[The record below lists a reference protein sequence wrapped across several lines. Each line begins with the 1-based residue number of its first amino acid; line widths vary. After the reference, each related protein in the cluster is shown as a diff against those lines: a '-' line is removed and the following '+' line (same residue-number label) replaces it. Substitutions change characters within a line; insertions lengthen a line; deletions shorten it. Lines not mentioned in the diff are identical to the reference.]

1 MPPKPRSATSVSL
14 IRRVHGRLQRE
25 FSRVINRQRDCH
37 RPTLTVNGGASRL
50 LLPHRFGF
58 LGRAFV
64 SQLASAFPAYPDLVR
79 RQAQQ
84 AVEHRFNLLGS
95 GWVTVAHGIHC
106 SGINGVLYPDS
117 HQVKA
122 DGHGA
127 WLAGRINRVNLAGAQ
142 SVWRL
147 VEDGYMPIDWQLD
160 FKSGYRWGEDT
171 WYRDIR
177 FGHMPG
183 VDVKVP
189 WELARMQHLPTLA
202 IASHFSNAGLAG
214 FQPADSYAREF
225 RNQVLDFI
233 AMNPPRFGVNW
244 AIAME
249 VAIRVANMLVA
260 RDVFVASGTEFDDDF
275 ELVFQSSVIAHARH
289 IVGNLEWLPQM
300 RGNHYLADIVGLL
313 FAASFLPCD
322 EEVDAWLAFSV
333 QELISEVACQ
343 YHEDG
348 SHFEA
353 SVCYHR
359 LSSEMVLWAFALL
372 ANLPEDKRRALAR
385 YRHESLN
392 TTPRLRPGPIPMHPI
407 SGCDLTSPLPDWCWD
422 RMTRMADFTEAMT
435 KPNDLVAQFGD
446 NDSGRFITL
455 GSGEQLRADNEPSSP
470 AWSLDHRAL
479 IAGIDALH
487 DPGTG
492 QSRAPI
498 DVGSNL
504 IAGLAGVTGRR
515 TYTAEPQGGRA
526 VHAPRLDDDAA
537 WREVEERFRKAQS
550 ENRWTCSFPS
560 NTHDLLR
567 DLQSSAFTGMGC
579 YVFRAPKLYLAV
591 RCGEIGLAGLGAHAH
606 CDQLAIE
613 LVLNGKE
620 LARDPGTYLYT
631 PFPDWRNAYRS
642 AAAHHVPRTPGREP
656 GKLARG
662 PFDFRG
668 AAEGECLYFGPRG
681 FIGRH
686 DGYGPWVYRI
696 IALENDK
703 VLVHDFG
710 EGGLRIV
717 DPTPAGLAFSPGYG
731 RLAAM

>member
-1 MPPKPRSATSVSL
+1 MPPTPRSATSVSL
-14 IRRVHGRLQRE
+14 IRRAYGRFQRE
-25 FSRVINRQRDCH
+25 FSRVLNRQRDCLW
-37 RPTLTVNGGASRL
+37 PTLTVTGGVSRL

-58 LGRAFV
+58 LDRAFI
-64 SQLASAFPAYPDLVR
+64 SQLVSAFPAYPDLVR

-95 GWVTVAHGIHC
+95 GWVTVAHGMDCH
-106 SGINGVLYPDS
+106 GVHGVSYPDS
-117 HQVKA
+117 RPVEA
-122 DGHGA
+122 DRRGA
-127 WLAGRINRVNLAGAQ
+127 WLAGRINKANLSKAQ
-142 SVWRL
+142 AVWRL
-147 VEDGYMPIDWQLD
+147 VEDGYMPIDWQSD
-160 FKSGYRWGEDT
+160 FKSGYRWREDT

-177 FGHMPG
+177 FGHLPG

-202 IASHFSNAGLAG
+202 IASQFSNAGLAS

-233 AMNPPRFGVNW
+233 ATNPPRFGVNW
-244 AIAME
+244 ACAMD

-260 RDVFVASGTEFDDDF
+260 RDVLVASGAEFDDDF
-275 ELVFQSSVIAHARH
+275 DLVFRSSIIAHARH
-289 IVGNLEWLPQM
+289 IAGNLEWSPQL

-333 QELISEVACQ
+333 QELISEVAYQ
-343 YHEDG
+343 FHEDG
-348 SHFEA
+348 SNFEA

-385 YRHESLN
+385 YRHERLN
-392 TTPRLRPGPIPMHPI
+392 TTPRVRPGPIPMYLIP
-407 SGCDLTSPLPDWCWD
+407 GGDRTSPLPEWCWD
-422 RMTRMADFTEAMT
+422 RLTKMAAFTEAMT

-446 NDSGRFITL
+446 NDSGRFITM
-455 GSGEQLRADNEPSSP
+455 GSGEQLGADNDPSSP

-487 DPGTG
+487 DSDAGR
-492 QSRAPI
+492 SRAPT
-498 DVGSNL
+498 DVGSLL
-504 IAGLAGVTGRR
+504 IAGLAGVKGRR
-515 TYTAEPQGGRA
+515 TSTAEAQERGALR
-526 VHAPRLDDDAA
+526 APRLDDDAA
-537 WREVEERFRKAQS
+537 WREVDERFGKAQS
-550 ENRWTCSFPS
+550 ENRWTCIFPS
-560 NTHDLLR
+560 DSNDLLR
-567 DLQSSAFTGMGC
+567 NLQTSAFTGMGC
-579 YVFRAPKLYLAV
+579 YVFRAPNLYLAV

-613 LVLNGKE
+613 LVMNGKE

-656 GKLARG
+656 GNLARG
-662 PFDFRG
+662 AFDLRG

-686 DGYGPWVYRI
+686 HGYGPWVYRI

-703 VLVHDFG
+703 VSVHDFA
-710 EGGLRIV
+710 EGDLRIV
-717 DPTPAGLAFSPGYG
+717 DPTPARLAFSPGYG
-731 RLAAM
+731 QLAAV

>member
-1 MPPKPRSATSVSL
+1 MPAKPRSATPASL
-14 IRRVHGRLQRE
+14 TRRVYGRLLRE
-25 FSRVINRQRDCH
+25 FSRVLNRRRDSH
-37 RPTLTVNGGASRL
+37 SPTLAVTGGVSRL
-50 LLPHRFGF
+50 LLPHRFDF
-58 LGRAFV
+58 LGRAFA

-95 GWVTVAHGIHC
+95 GWLTVAHGMPC
-106 SGINGVLYPDS
+106 SGIHGVLYPGSRQIKVDC
-117 HQVKA
+117 
-122 DGHGA
+122 HGA
-127 WLAGRINRVNLAGAQ
+127 WLAGRINRANLAEAQ

-147 VEDGYMPIDWQLD
+147 VEDGYVPIDWQLD
-160 FKSGYRWGEDT
+160 FKSGYRWHEGT
-171 WYRDIR
+171 WYRDIHFR
-177 FGHMPG
+177 QMPG

-233 AMNPPRFGVNW
+233 ATNPPRFGVNW
-244 AIAME
+244 ALAME

-260 RDVFVASGTEFDDDF
+260 RDVFVASGAEFDDDF
-275 ELVFQSSVIAHARH
+275 ELIFRSSIFAHARH
-289 IVGNLEWLPQM
+289 IVGNLEWHPQV

-313 FAASFLPCD
+313 FAANFLPCD

-333 QELISEVACQ
+333 QELISEVAYQ
-343 YHEDG
+343 YHADG

-372 ANLPEDKRRALAR
+372 ANLPEDKRRALAH
-385 YRHESLN
+385 YKHERLN
-392 TTPRLRPGPIPMHPI
+392 TTPRLKPGPILMHPI
-407 SGCDLTSPLPDWCWD
+407 PGCDQASPLPDWCWD
-422 RMTRMADFTEAMT
+422 RLTKMAAFTEAMT
-435 KPNDLVAQFGD
+435 KPNDLVTQFGD

-479 IAGIDALH
+479 IAGIDALR
-487 DPGTG
+487 DSGTDR
-492 QSRAPI
+492 SRAPT
-498 DVGSNL
+498 DVGSLL
-504 IAGLAGVTGRR
+504 IAGLAGVKGRR
-515 TYTAEPQGGRA
+515 TISAEPQGKG
-526 VHAPRLDDDAA
+526 VLHVQRLDNDTA
-537 WREVEERFRKAQS
+537 WLEVERRFRKAQS
-550 ENRWTCSFPS
+550 ENRWTCVLSSGS
-560 NTHDLLR
+560 NDLLR
-567 DLQSSAFTGMGC
+567 NLRASAFTGMGC
-579 YVFRAPKLYLAV
+579 YIFRSPRMYLAV

-613 LVLNGKE
+613 LVMNGKE
-620 LARDPGTYLYT
+620 LVRDPGTYLYT
-631 PFPDWRNAYRS
+631 PFPDRRNAYRS

-656 GKLARG
+656 GNLARG
-662 PFDFRG
+662 PFDLRG

-681 FIGRH
+681 FVGRH

-703 VLVHDFG
+703 VLVHDFA

-717 DPTPAGLAFSPGYG
+717 DPTPAALAFSPGYG
-731 RLAAM
+731 QRVAL

>member
-1 MPPKPRSATSVSL
+1 MIDRK
-14 IRRVHGRLQRE
+14 
-25 FSRVINRQRDCH
+25 RDH
-37 RPTLTVNGGASRL
+37 RRPTLSVAGGGSRSP
-50 LLPHRFGF
+50 LPLRFGF
-58 LGRAFV
+58 LDRGLV
-64 SQLASAFPAYPDLVR
+64 SQLASQFPAYPGLVS

-84 AVEHRFNLLGS
+84 AIEHRFNLLGS
-95 GWVTVAHGIHC
+95 GWVTVAHGMRC
-106 SGINGVLYPDS
+106 SGIHGVLYPDS
-117 HQVKA
+117 RQDKT
-122 DGHGA
+122 DRHGA
-127 WLAGRINRVNLAGAQ
+127 WLAGRINDVNLAAAQ

-147 VEDGYMPIDWQLD
+147 VEDGYTPIDWQLD
-160 FKSGYRWGEDT
+160 FKSGYRWREDT

-177 FGHMPG
+177 FGSMPG

-202 IASHFSNAGLAG
+202 MASHFSSAGLAG
-214 FQPADSYAREF
+214 FRTANSYAREF
-225 RNQVLDFI
+225 RNQLLDFI
-233 AMNPPRFGVNW
+233 ALNPPRFGVNW
-244 AIAME
+244 SSAME

-260 RDVFVASGTEFDDDF
+260 HDVLVASGADFDDEF
-275 ELVFQSSVIAHARH
+275 ERVFQSSVVAHARH
-289 IVGNLEWLPQM
+289 VVGNLEWHPQM
-300 RGNHYLADIVGLL
+300 RGNHYLANIVGLL

-372 ANLPEDKRRALAR
+372 GNLPQDKRRALAS
-385 YRHESLN
+385 YRHEELN
-392 TTPRLRPGPIPMHPI
+392 TRPKLRPGPIPMYPV
-407 SGCDLTSPLPDWCWD
+407 SGCDLTSPLPEWCWD
-422 RMTRMADFTEAMT
+422 RIARMADFTDAMT
-435 KPNDLVAQFGD
+435 KPNDLVTQFGD

-479 IAGIDALH
+479 IAGVDALL
-487 DPGTG
+487 DPGAG
-492 QSRAPI
+492 RARAPS
-498 DVGSNL
+498 DAGSML
-504 IAGLAGVTGRR
+504 IAGLADLAGRR
-515 TYTAEPQGGRA
+515 SFPAKSRGSGSTRT
-526 VHAPRLDDDAA
+526 PRLDDDAA
-537 WREVEERFRKAQS
+537 WREINGRFGKVRS
-550 ENRWTCSFPS
+550 EYRWTCIFPS

-567 DLQSSAFTGMGC
+567 DLEISAFSGMGC
-579 YVFRAPKLYLAV
+579 YLFRAPELYLAV
-591 RCGEIGLAGLGAHAH
+591 HCGEIGLAGLGAHAH

-613 LVLNGKE
+613 LVVNGKE
-620 LARDPGTYLYT
+620 LATDPGTYLYT
-631 PFPDWRNAYRS
+631 PFPYWRNVYRS

-656 GKLARG
+656 GDPPRG

-668 AAEGECLYFGPRG
+668 AAEGECLYFGPCG

-696 IALENDK
+696 IALEHDK
-703 VLVHDFG
+703 VLVHDFA

-717 DPTPAGLAFSPGYG
+717 DPTPAALAFSSGYG
-731 RLAAM
+731 RRAVM